1 MFPDIEFGGFS
12 VSKKL
17 RFQKA
22 KFKISWN
29 LGWLIHAIQAV
40 TNATSVSTSQPCRV
54 RYFDQLPSLELIFA
68 QSWSR
73 VQHRSKSQD
82 TLNIFRRTRGYPS
95 VLRKVW
101 PVYCSSQS
109 WRFDCSWRKHSSI
122 DTIQLPLVWL
132 YQRKSFLSRFPFQEF
147 SIWFQTSTSLRS
159 ITLRSGCWQIQS
171 WASSAC
177 HLLHYRGKKQ
187 CKKWSNFS
195 RKLFCVSVT
204 VLFIWKNCTNYQI
217 F

>member
-1 MFPDIEFGGFS
+1 MSSGDIFPDIEFGGFS
-12 VSKKL
+12 VSEKL
-17 RFQKA
+17 RIQKA
-22 KFKISWN
+22 KFQISWN

-40 TNATSVSTSQPCRV
+40 TNATSVSTSQPYRV

-101 PVYCSSQS
+101 AVYCSSQS
-109 WRFDCSWRKHSSI
+109 WRFDCSWRKNSSM

-132 YQRKSFLSRFPFQEF
+132 YQGKSFLSRFPSQEF

-159 ITLRSGCWQIQS
+159 ITLRSGCWQRFQENSTHENSTYENSTHENSTHVKFHPTID
-171 WASSAC
+171 WRVV
-177 HLLHYRGKKQ
+177 Y
-187 CKKWSNFS
+187 
-195 RKLFCVSVT
+195 T
-204 VLFIWKNCTNYQI
+204 
-217 F
+217 